1 MNTCLKLRK
10 SLYNN
15 GMDKPTYKYSDVCLL
30 PNMSDVTSRSSCLT
44 FATIGPNI
52 FELPVIPA
60 NMKTVIDGRI
70 ARELENENLFYIM
83 HRFGNDPIKFITN
96 DLPGD
101 SIKSISIGV
110 KQHDID
116 ILQRLKE
123 QNIEVDYITVDIAHG
138 HCGLMKRMLG
148 DIRRFMGDSVCIIA
162 GNVCTPDGVTQLYE
176 WGADLVKV
184 GIGQGSPCTT
194 KDKTGFTMPMFT
206 CVQECARTQ
215 IPIIADGG
223 IKCTGDIAKA
233 LVAGAT
239 AVMAGGMF
247 AKCIDSPAE
256 VIQVNNT
263 KQKMYYGSASA
274 ENKGHSNH
282 IEGVKRNLNI
292 DNTTIMQKMY
302 EIKQDLQ
309 SAISY
314 AGGRDLSALNDRDVR
329 WRVIG

>member
-1 MNTCLKLRK
+1 MNTCLKSQK

-15 GMDKPTYKYSDVCLL
+15 GMDKPTYKYSDICLL
-30 PNMSDVTSRSSCLT
+30 PNRSDVGSRSSCLT
-44 FATIGPNI
+44 YTTIGHNI

-60 NMKTVIDGRI
+60 NMKTVIDENI
-70 ARELENENLFYIM
+70 ARELESENLFYIM
-83 HRFGNDPIKFITN
+83 HRFGTNQIKFITEELS
-96 DLPGD
+96 DKA
-101 SIKSISIGV
+101 IKSISIGV
-110 KQHDID
+110 KEPDIELIERLAKED
-116 ILQRLKE
+116 I
-123 QNIEVDYITVDIAHG
+123 NIDYITIDIAHG
-138 HCGLMKRMLG
+138 HCNLMRKMIGR
-148 DIRRFMGDSVCIIA
+148 IRRLIGDSVCIIA

-194 KDKTGFTMPMFT
+194 KDKTGFTMPMFS
-206 CVQECARTQ
+206 CVYECAQTD

-223 IKCTGDIAKA
+223 IKCTGDIVKA

-247 AKCIDSPAE
+247 AKCIDSPAD
-256 VIQVNNT
+256 VIEINNT

-274 ENKGHSNH
+274 ENKGHENN
-282 IEGVKRNLNI
+282 IEGIKRNL
-292 DNTTIMQKMY
+292 DLDSMTIMQKMH
-302 EIKQDLQ
+302 EVKQDLQ

-314 AGGRDLSALNDRDVR
+314 AGGRDLSVLNAQDVR